1 MHSQNPNILRPDTI
15 VGEKYNILLF
25 LSAGGFSNT
34 YLAESVTDGKTVVL
48 KELFNRD
55 YMERDPSGSS
65 IFIRSNPSG
74 SAYEDDLQ
82 RVEKEWDSLKRF
94 RNYAGAVKGIDRFS
108 ENNTVYIVM
117 EHLSGG
123 SLKQIIKKNGPM
135 RPEEFFKRSK
145 DVLQLLAAMHTEGFI
160 HGDIS
165 PDNLVASDDGS
176 FRLIDFGA
184 VQAVGSSCAF
194 NEKLRKE
201 GYTPAE
207 IFNPQN
213 KISPQTDIYSLC
225 AAFYFALTGQAPE
238 DSLERL
244 LFDEVENP
252 SRKNPE
258 IDADT
263 DALIMKGLSM
273 TPQDRWNSI
282 DEMQA
287 VIGEIVKPDFEKE
300 QEAARKAERRR
311 RRKILLIS
319 SIAAFILGAAALF
332 CLTHREQI
340 KFKGKETEKIVFY
353 YPEESDPEAAETL
366 RSNLIQKVV
375 TITGDSEYL
384 LQESDQYLEVT
395 LLYSLLREK
404 DIPLLL
410 NKFFNC
416 SYIKIGIYKDDHFST
431 IITLHPNYIEKIT
444 QTDNGCGITLDSTL
458 SEKLSD
464 LLSDPDSKVML
475 RLYTYGCGNH
485 YWDLHNQPLEGDYYN
500 ISPLFDADSGSL
512 RIPDTEL
519 GGELERRLFIDCL
532 NQESVPIES
541 FNYERHIVW
550 ESKQKTTWGS
560 YQVPA
565 SSLRGEVAVLN
576 YSESINRS
584 ENMLTQEVLELE
596 LEKVTPPDVV
606 ILKRRLDTLQIPY
619 ACGWEEFDESRLCI
633 ALEADRIWEAEAAIL
648 FNNISEYDSFIKT
661 ASGALV
667 CKVNKDTLISA
678 ENGCICAALP
688 SDGSAEEIIDR
699 LTQDGSITL
708 ELCLCNIPVLET
720 QVAKAP
726 EDGRII
732 FTDFVLQNLEA
743 SPRSTELFAAFINQL
758 QTTIFSLQ
766 HNLNLTGVSFLDRSG
781 EPDWNR
787 DIWTLPGCEKHSL
800 RDSIYHLVTEDAGE
814 VNWKPSTPSSISV
827 HYFLDDE
834 QDKAK
839 YANPYERLSDFLD
852 TVELTNEVSNISL
865 IVYDRTDSPVFH
877 YGIELYANELTG
889 VPVLSWY
896 LNYASGPDTSQ
907 DEYQA
912 LYQTKEEEARVYLA
926 SEKKFESYYKSPAL
940 FNLYERTVI
949 DNDRLLLKISVADTS
964 PGQSFAL
971 QFEAVN
977 RTSDTM
983 TIILDQMAVNNIM
996 SDVSDCTFTV
1006 EPGTNS
1012 SFYKKFDEDALHF
1025 SLLTPIET
1033 VSLLM
1038 DVTAGTDS
1046 SRTAVRFPS
1055 ADSYP
1060 ELPDNLPVPSDAKLL
1075 EDTDDFS
1082 IYALGFA
1089 SDPDMLIIS
1098 KAHYLLINKTDKY
1111 MAFEFEELLLNQ
1123 IQYENFE
1130 AQTVVLMPFTLAYTD
1145 LEVSHVDLL
1154 SLPITNDQIEEIAAK
1169 IRISLMDEEE
1179 NSNPLLE
1186 KVYSFTRN
1194 VQS

>member
-65 IFIRSNPSG
+65 ILIRSNPSG

-123 SLKQIIKKNGPM
+123 SLKQIIQKNGPM

-213 KISPQTDIYSLC
+213 KISSRTDIYSLC

-273 TPQDRWNSI
+273 TPQERWNSI
-282 DEMQA
+282 EEMQA
-287 VIGEIVKPDFEKE
+287 VIGEIVKPDLEKQ
-300 QEAARKAERRR
+300 QEAARIAGKRM

-319 SIAAFILGAAALF
+319 SIAAFILGAVALF

-366 RSNLIQKVV
+366 RSNLIQKVE

-384 LQESDQYLEVT
+384 LHESDRYLEVT

-416 SYIKIGIYKDDHFST
+416 SYINIDIYKDDHFST
-431 IITLHPNYIEKIT
+431 VVTLYPKYIEKIT
-444 QTDNGCGITLDSTL
+444 QTDNGCGITLDPTL
-458 SEKLSD
+458 SAKLSD

-475 RLYTYGCGNH
+475 RLYTYGNGNH

-550 ESKQKTTWGS
+550 ESKQETTWGT

-565 SSLRGEVAVLN
+565 SGLHGEVAVLN
-576 YSESINRS
+576 FSGSSYWS
-584 ENMLTQEVLELE
+584 ENMLTQEVLEME
-596 LEKVTPPDVV
+596 LEKDNPPDAVV
-606 ILKRRLDTLQIPY
+606 LKRRLDTLKIPY
-619 ACGWEEFDESRLCI
+619 ACGWEEYDESKLCI

-648 FNNISEYDSFIKT
+648 LKNNVIEDSFIKT

-667 CKVNKDTLISA
+667 CEVNKNTLISV
-678 ENGCICAALP
+678 ENGSICAALP

-699 LTQDGSITL
+699 LAQDGSITL
-708 ELCLCNIPVLET
+708 ELCLFNIPVLET

-732 FTDFVLQNLEA
+732 FTDFVLQNMKA

-758 QTTIFSLQ
+758 LTTSISVPY
-766 HNLNLTGVSFLDRSG
+766 NLTGVSFLDRSG
-781 EPDWNR
+781 EPDWKR
-787 DIWTLPGCEKHSL
+787 DIWTLPGCEQHSL
-800 RDSIYHLVTEDAGE
+800 RDSIYHLVTEDEGE
-814 VNWKPSTPSSISV
+814 VSWDPSDPSSISV

-865 IVYDRTDSPVFH
+865 IVYDRTDFPVFI

-889 VPVLSWY
+889 VPVLNWY
-896 LNYASGPDTSQ
+896 LNYVAGSDPAQ

-912 LYQTKEEEARVYLA
+912 LCETKKEEARIYLA

-1046 SRTAVRFPS
+1046 SRTAVRFPN
-1055 ADSYP
+1055 ADFYA

-1075 EDTDDFS
+1075 ADTDDFS
-1082 IYALGFA
+1082 IYALGLAQDQLFG
-1089 SDPDMLIIS
+1089 IS
-1098 KAHYLLINKTDKY
+1098 LGSKVQYLLINKTDKF
-1111 MAFEFEELLLNQ
+1111 MIFEFEELAIDQ
-1123 IQYENFE
+1123 FRYEDFE
-1130 AQTVVLMPFTLAYTD
+1130 ALTVELMPFTLAYPD
-1145 LEVSHVDLL
+1145 LKVSNIDQVRTRIDL
-1154 SLPITNDQIEEIAAK
+1154 DKAEEISAK
-1169 IRISLMDEEE
+1169 IRISVTDEDG
-1179 NSNPLLE
+1179 NSNLLLE
-1186 KVYSFTRN
+1186 KVCSFKP
-1194 VQS
+1194 